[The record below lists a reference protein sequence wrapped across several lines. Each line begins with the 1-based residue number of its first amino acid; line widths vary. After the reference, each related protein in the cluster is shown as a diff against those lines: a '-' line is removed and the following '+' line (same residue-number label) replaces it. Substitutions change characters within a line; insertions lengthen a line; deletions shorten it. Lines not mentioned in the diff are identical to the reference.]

1 MATKVLKGK
10 ERLIREVKECGLELM
25 TRAEEF
31 VGTADT
37 MTDFDICILFS
48 INGSEL
54 PNISVTRE
62 YYPKATVRRITEE
75 EKDND

>member
-37 MTDFDICILFS
+37 MTDFNICIRFS
-48 INGSEL
+48 INGSEW

-62 YYPKATVRRITEE
+62 HYPKATVRRITEE